1 MVKGQLIHG
10 YVDVVIS
17 RLSNPL
23 PYMVLGYG
31 NLFNVRNLLDMLTI
45 YHIQC
50 DRLDMLTISHRVISW
65 IS

>member
-23 PYMVLGYG
+23 SYMVLGYG
-31 NLFNVRNLLDMLTI
+31 NLFNV
-45 YHIQC
+45 Q
-50 DRLDMLTISHRVISW
+50 
-65 IS
+65 